1 MLSIERCRKGGAGIV
16 EHYPVAR
23 AGIDVLTESVMTSS
37 DGSGSTTR
45 ALACRALLVSLYVLV
60 AAASFCGFFA
70 KYALRDDSAHDAL
83 PLMLDATADRPYVY
97 RQLVPYAANL
107 AEKALPAQ
115 VADRLI
121 AHLQQDYPKH
131 NWLANTFARATDASN
146 PRYALRYHLVYFMDF
161 AALLAGMLML
171 RAVCLEL
178 TGKPAAAALA
188 PLAFALAMPAGN
200 LWDFPELFFMALAV
214 WFAARGKG
222 IWLILLTPLATLNKE
237 SFLFFAVCLY
247 PFLRERVSLRH
258 ALAVVG
264 ACVLAAGVVN
274 VIMKLRYAGNPGD
287 LAQFNLMTNLR
298 FLANPRNY
306 LLSDWTYG
314 ILLPKGF
321 NIVILFVLFT
331 IVRTGWKRLPGAARQ
346 HALIALAIN
355 VPLYLLFGWGD
366 EVRALSMLYVTAALL
381 LCEGIAVYMERAPR
395 GAPALA
401 MPARHES
408 QASPSMSPR

>member
-1 MLSIERCRKGGAGIV
+1 
-16 EHYPVAR
+16 
-23 AGIDVLTESVMTSS
+23 MTSS
-37 DGSGSTTR
+37 ERSGSTTG
-45 ALACRALLVSLYVLV
+45 ALACRALVLSLYVLV

-70 KYALRDDSAHDAL
+70 KYALRDDSVHDAL
-83 PLMLDATADRPYVY
+83 PRMLDATADRPYVY
-97 RQLVPYAANL
+97 RQLLPYAANL
-107 AEKALPAQ
+107 SEKAMPEEFAG
-115 VADRLI
+115 RLVE
-121 AHLQQDYPKH
+121 HLQQDYPKH

-146 PRYALRYHLVYFMDF
+146 PTYVLRYYLVYFMDF

-171 RAVCLEL
+171 RAVCFDL
-178 TGKPAAAALA
+178 TGKQAAATLA

-200 LWDFPELFFMALAV
+200 FWDFPELFFMALAV
-214 WFAARGKG
+214 WLASRGKG
-222 IWLILLTPLATLNKE
+222 MWLILLTPLATLNKE

-247 PFLRERVSLRH
+247 PFLRERMSLRH

-264 ACVLAAGVVN
+264 ACVLAAGAVN
-274 VIMKLRYAGNPGD
+274 AVMKLHYAGNPGD

-321 NIVILFVLFT
+321 NVLILFVLFT
-331 IVRTGWKRLPGAARQ
+331 IVRLGWKRLPGAVRQ

-366 EVRALSMLYVTAALL
+366 EVRALSMLDVTAALL
-381 LCEGIAVYMERAPR
+381 LCEGIAVYMENARR

-401 MPARHES
+401 GVEDARYEP
-408 QASPSMSPR
+408 QVTPSISRQ